1 MDGIKIYQELYWLYS
16 LLGVLIIVLA
26 ILLIVLFVYKAHRK
40 KGEKEQE
47 NQNKKMITTAGIV
60 TVIPEA
66 ESKEF
71 LTTLNKDKTF
81 EEIVELMQTAE
92 FEDKVQHDEIGKEK
106 SSLSISSDELTEL
119 ETKKNTISKLAG
131 TEQEIATSEVENE
144 SNENKVLERNAK
156 QKEYQERYL
165 VIKEELTNH
174 EKYSVAH
181 NELLARESKI
191 KKGLE
196 LFERVVYSESNVKIT
211 NQVEKTINNSLLE
224 VEKDMK
230 AVPIVVELSKN
241 IIPRMIAEKLNEYE
255 KQKRNGK
262 RVDKGVLVDLRRK
275 TAELSEIL
283 TRIRKLEL
291 EGLLEELMGIAK
303 KIDKMS
309 VEENE

>member
-92 FEDKVQHDEIGKEK
+92 FEDKVQHDEIGKGK

-119 ETKKNTISKLAG
+119 ETKKNTVSKLAG

-262 RVDKGVLVDLRRK
+262 RVDKGVLVDLRGK

-303 KIDKMS
+303 RIDKMS